1 MKIQALK
8 CPECVAS
15 LEIEEGLEYCFCKY
29 CGCKIMIQDENKQ
42 TYRHIDE
49 ADVKRAETERIIQI
63 KEMELEEKERNRKK
77 YYIIAWII
85 AIVVLLF
92 LGVIG
97 EAIESFALSMCFFI
111 AMMVGLYGFIALV
124 GSSDKKKKIQKTVG
138 TDEVIITS
146 NMMGYKDKNFNSVVA
161 MYKGVGFT
169 NVTAVPLNDLNLL
182 SKKKNGQVDEITI
195 NGNDFDEDDIFAKNS
210 YVVIT
215 YHSM

>member
-8 CPECVAS
+8 CPECAAS

-77 YYIIAWII
+77 YYIIAWIA

-97 EAIESFALSMCFFI
+97 EAIDSFALSMCFFL
-111 AMMVGLYGFIALV
+111 AMMVGMYGFIALI
-124 GSSDKKKKIQKTVG
+124 GSGDKNKKQKRNVAG
-138 TDEVIITS
+138 ADVVIITS
-146 NMMGYKDKNFNSVVA
+146 NMMGYKDKNYNSIIA
-161 MYKGVGFT
+161 MYKGAGFT
-169 NVTAVPLNDLNLL
+169 NVTAAPLNDLNLL
-182 SKKKNGQVDEITI
+182 SKKKNGQVDDITI
-195 NGNDFDEDDIFAKNS
+195 NGDDFDEDNIFQR
-210 YVVIT
+210 IL
-215 YHSM
+215 M